1 MGLMAMLEEVLNG
14 EVATATPAT
23 PATHKPKTP
32 PTVATVATVAVASSP
47 KPKTVRA
54 NLRLLHTAEQR
65 TEQQAALYAERLQAF
80 QGKGIPDND
89 AAALANRLVMRD
101 SQDDDRRSCAE
112 CLSFYAGNCR
122 QRITPIGETTIHTLH
137 RCNGFKLN
145 EVNND

>member
-1 MGLMAMLEEVLNG
+1 MGLMAMLEQVLNG
-14 EVATATPAT
+14 QGATATVAT
-23 PATHKPKTP
+23 PATHKPITR
-32 PTVATVATVAVASSP
+32 PTVATVASVAVASSP
-47 KPKTVRA
+47 KPKTERG
-54 NLRLLHTAEQR
+54 NLRLVHTANER
-65 TEQQAALYAERLQAF
+65 TEQEAALYAERLQSF

-89 AAALANRLVMRD
+89 ATALANRLVRRD